1 MPNYVFAKDRES
13 QHWTLV
19 GTTGQYAYTDY
30 VKGPR
35 GGERKVRR
43 LGYYSKPTKIPEN
56 ESAFFDAHRV
66 VEAQNEEEAWSRMRV
81 D

>member
-13 QHWTLV
+13 QRWVLMGRTP
-19 GTTGQYAYTDY
+19 TYTYTDT
-30 VKGPR
+30 VTGPR
-35 GGERKVRR
+35 GGTRKVRR
-43 LGYYSKPTKIPEN
+43 IGYLNRPSKVPEK

-66 VEAQNEEEAWSRMRV
+66 VEAENEEEAWSQIRA